1 MIVRHDAANSP
12 TGCRCARFEYR
23 CAVLVV
29 AVDEVLL
36 ESRSMWVS
44 TEFRELL
51 EYLLVTGMDGRSWSP
66 ALEQSP
72 ARNLEALQ
80 VTEMDPRGRL
90 RTLRP

>member
-1 MIVRHDAANSP
+1 
-12 TGCRCARFEYR
+12 
-23 CAVLVV
+23 
-29 AVDEVLL
+29 
-36 ESRSMWVS
+36 MWVS

-66 ALEQSP
+66 ALEQSH